1 MSVTVDQQPLP
12 AEEMGMQTV
21 GQVLAHLQRD
31 NRLVVHVLIDGQ
43 EPDLGQLGAVR
54 RMPLREHTL
63 FIETADPRQL
73 AASALDAVEAQLA
86 EADRLRGEACD
97 LIAQG
102 VHHRAMEKLSGCL
115 TTWQHAQE
123 SVLKTSQLL
132 RLDLE
137 KVTVDGRPLTDLIQE
152 FARQL
157 REIKGALEDRDF
169 VRLND
174 ILTYEATHT
183 STLWKSAVG
192 AMKRAATA

>member
-1 MSVTVDQQPLP
+1 MSVTVDQQPLA

-43 EPDLGQLGAVR
+43 EPDLGQLGAVK

-137 KVTVDGRPLTDLIQE
+137 KVEVEGRPLTDLIQE

-157 REIKGALEDRDF
+157 REIKAALEDRDF

-174 ILTYEATHT
+174 ILTYEATQT

-192 AMKRAATA
+192 AMKRLATA